1 MLISNRACL
10 MAPPAAWEEE
20 VQAAVADHSDR
31 AAAAVQVQAR
41 RHLIS
46 AMEVFL
52 EEAVMVECSV
62 GCRRAD
68 HLPVTGTLI

>member
-1 MLISNRACL
+1 MLISNRACS

-31 AAAAVQVQAR
+31 AAVADHSDRAAVQVQAR

-52 EEAVMVECSV
+52 E
-62 GCRRAD
+62 
-68 HLPVTGTLI
+68 